1 MLRYTMFFK
10 QEVKNLTLVP
20 EIDEVQWLPS
30 NPSLGGKPK
39 GNNLKRGIN
48 ANNHKDGNTPNTT
61 KQQAFVSENKITAK
75 GDSQN
80 VDENGQIQ
88 ALKIVSL
95 KKEIENLHYLLSQEE
110 ESNNELNILLAD
122 SRANCQEL
130 EQKHTLTRRHL
141 QKAEETI
148 QELTKR

>member
-1 MLRYTMFFK
+1 MFFK

-20 EIDEVQWLPS
+20 EIDEVQRLPS
-30 NPSLGGKPK
+30 NP
-39 GNNLKRGIN
+39 
-48 ANNHKDGNTPNTT
+48 
-61 KQQAFVSENKITAK
+61 
-75 GDSQN
+75 
-80 VDENGQIQ
+80 NGQIQ

-95 KKEIENLHYLLSQEE
+95 KKEIEDLHYLLLQEE

-141 QKAEETI
+141 QEAEETI